1 MRHLLFFLVLFPF
14 LLGCEEEKP
23 CLGFLFGEP
32 LEIGFGETIVHC
44 SEDVSISFVDL
55 LSDSRCP
62 MNVVCIWEGMVEI
75 KVSMTIRGN
84 QSVFSLSSSP
94 GFGEKIPNS
103 RLIDGYFVKL
113 ENVLPYPV
121 AGSNVKD
128 KDRVVVLSVKKQ

>member
-1 MRHLLFFLVLFPF
+1 M
-14 LLGCEEEKP
+14 
-23 CLGFLFGEP
+23 
-32 LEIGFGETIVHC
+32 EIGFGETIVHC